1 MSDAALSR
9 GLVRQLRARDG
20 LIASG
25 RRPLGWK
32 AGFGAPA
39 SLQRFGLD
47 GPLIGFMTD
56 ASVLADGSEIDIT
69 AWGRAVAEPEIFV
82 VLGADITAG
91 GGPDAAREAIASLGP
106 AIELANIDP
115 PPEDVEEIMAGNI
128 FHEAVVLGDD
138 DPGRRGADL
147 SGLEARVMVDGEEI
161 GRTTHLED
169 MTGRIVDVLS
179 HLGALLGEHGEAM
192 RAGDV
197 VICGSVVPPIDLA
210 PGRTVGFELHPMGPI
225 SVSVS

>member
-1 MSDAALSR
+1 MTNSAVDR
-9 GLVRQLRARDG
+9 GLVRQLRERDG

-39 SLQRFGLD
+39 SLKRFELD

-56 ASVLADGSEIDIT
+56 ASALADGSEIDIEG
-69 AWGRAVAEPEIFV
+69 WGRAVAEPEIFV
-82 VLGADITAG
+82 VLGSDIDPGA
-91 GGPDAAREAIASLGP
+91 GPDGARAAVRAVGP

-115 PPEDVEEIMAGNI
+115 PPEQVEEILAGNI
-128 FHEAVVLGDD
+128 FHVGVVLGNE
-138 DPGRRGADL
+138 DPARAGADL
-147 SGLEARVMVDGEEI
+147 SRLEARVTVDGNELH
-161 GRTTHLED
+161 RTTRLEE
-169 MTGRIVDVLS
+169 MTGQIVEVVS
-179 HLGALLGEHGEAM
+179 HLAALLAGHGETM

-210 PGRTVGFELHPMGPI
+210 PGMTVGFELRPMSPI
-225 SVSVS
+225 SISVR